1 MQKTLTMHIHIEWN
15 PVLTFWW
22 DVDGG
27 IPRPGSHGQQEEREQ
42 KSSAS
47 PPAAHLLL
55 WCGRHCTCLQAQHN
69 GQENL
74 WLSQSEKG
82 NRHGFFFLYVSL
94 RFTPSWCTLT
104 AREERERERE
114 RESERVRE
122 GGAGGEAHVWREKPF
137 RPPHGP
143 GQREPERRE
152 TKDRVTGRGR
162 ERGGVGGTVKTR
174 GAYIVYILWAYRR
187 ANSRAW
193 C

>member
-1 MQKTLTMHIHIEWN
+1 MLNTLTMHMHIEWN

-42 KSSAS
+42 KSSVS

-55 WCGRHCTCLQAQHN
+55 WHGRHCTCWQAQHN

-104 AREERERERE
+104 AREER
-114 RESERVRE
+114 VRE
-122 GGAGGEAHVWREKPF
+122 W
-137 RPPHGP
+137 
-143 GQREPERRE
+143 
-152 TKDRVTGRGR
+152 GR
-162 ERGGVGGTVKTR
+162 EGQEGRLTCVEKNHSDLHMAQDRGSQKDERQRTEWQAEEERGVEL
-174 GAYIVYILWAYRR
+174 GAQ
-187 ANSRAW
+187 
-193 C
+193 